1 MSYSAKVYRKEGG
14 DAIVLD
20 PGGKIVFGD
29 ITFTIDADGNVIVT
43 GIPTAE
49 PAAVGALYSNAGV
62 LTISNGP

>member
-14 DAIVLD
+14 DSLVLD

-62 LTISNGP
+62 LTLSNGP